1 MSINRRVFVSVSPHN
16 NLDERRQMVRHAILD
31 QIRKRGYQLEITFES
46 GEAAGLSWSFEN
58 IEKIMRRCIGA
69 VALAF
74 PRWSVSDDGGQLLL
88 ASEYIHYE
96 GAVANVLRLPL
107 LIIAERGLV
116 GRGVAWTGGGHP
128 ILFLPQ
134 DADESWVKTE
144 AFQSF

>member
-1 MSINRRVFVSVSPHN
+1 MSIDRRVFVSVSPHHR
-16 NLDERRQMVRHAILD
+16 LDSRRQRVRQAVLD

-58 IEKIMRRCIGA
+58 IEKIMRRCSGA

-74 PRWSVSDDGGQLLL
+74 PRWSTSENGRESLL

-96 GAVANVLRLPL
+96 GAVANVLCLPL

-116 GRGVAWTGGGHP
+116 
-128 ILFLPQ
+128 
-134 DADESWVKTE
+134 
-144 AFQSF
+144 